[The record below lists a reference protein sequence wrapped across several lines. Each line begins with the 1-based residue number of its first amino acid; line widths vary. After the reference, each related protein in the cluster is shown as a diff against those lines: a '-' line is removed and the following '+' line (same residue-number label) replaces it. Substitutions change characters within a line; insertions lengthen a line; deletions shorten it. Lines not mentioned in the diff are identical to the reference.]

1 MIGILGGIGSG
12 KSAVAAEF
20 GKLGCAVIDADRVAH
35 EMLDEPTVK
44 KQIIET
50 FGNSILDSNSRI
62 DRAKLANL
70 AFADA
75 DSIAKLNA
83 IVHPP
88 VLAEVERRIERF
100 SADSEVKAIVLDMP
114 LLAEIGWDK
123 RCDTLIFIACDEE
136 KRLKRAQEMGF
147 AGPVQAEIRENF
159 QISLDSKA
167 SIAENTIDNNSDF
180 SALVGQVADVFPRIV
195 NC

>member
-1 MIGILGGIGSG
+1 MESNQAKPVIGILGGIGSG
-12 KSAVAAEF
+12 KSTVAAEF
-20 GKLGCAVIDADRVAH
+20 GKLGCAVIDADRIAH

-75 DSIAKLNA
+75 DSLAKLNA

-100 SADSEVKAIVLDMP
+100 GARDKLDRIGIQRMVGVIDARHVKYLHGKIAGLP
-114 LLAEIGWDK
+114 ELN
-123 RCDTLIFIACDEE
+123 RTLH
-136 KRLKRAQEMGF
+136 
-147 AGPVQAEIRENF
+147 
-159 QISLDSKA
+159 
-167 SIAENTIDNNSDF
+167 
-180 SALVGQVADVFPRIV
+180 
-195 NC
+195 